1 MCSLW
6 LQTQKAGSA
15 VSYDIHYWIGSESTQ
30 DEQGAA
36 AVYTI
41 QLDEFLGSTPV
52 QHREVQNHESDTF
65 RGYFKQGIMWVKM
78 LSQLA
83 IIYGHLKEIIKII
96 TLSCLAI
103 KKVEWHQAW
112 GTLKPTPMM
121 WRDCFMSKG
130 GKEWL
135 QRRWATLPRG
145 YVTFWRRGSRAERV
159 LYVWICFRWR
169 WAGRASTSAMCF
181 CWTWA
186 RPSFSGM
193 DPSVTD
199 RKSLK

>member
-78 LSQLA
+78 
-83 IIYGHLKEIIKII
+83 
-96 TLSCLAI
+96 
-103 KKVEWHQAW
+103 
-112 GTLKPTPMM
+112 
-121 WRDCFMSKG
+121 
-130 GKEWL
+130 
-135 QRRWATLPRG
+135 
-145 YVTFWRRGSRAERV
+145 
-159 LYVWICFRWR
+159 
-169 WAGRASTSAMCF
+169 
-181 CWTWA
+181 
-186 RPSFSGM
+186 
-193 DPSVTD
+193 
-199 RKSLK
+199 